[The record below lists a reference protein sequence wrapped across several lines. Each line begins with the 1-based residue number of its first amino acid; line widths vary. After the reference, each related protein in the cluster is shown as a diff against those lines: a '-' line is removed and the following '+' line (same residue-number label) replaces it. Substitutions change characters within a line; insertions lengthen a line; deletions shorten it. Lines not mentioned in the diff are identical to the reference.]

1 MRRSKFSLSHYRL
14 FTSDM
19 GELVPLTWFEALPGD
34 TIQQATSMLI
44 RVSPLMAPVMHP
56 CMVRIHHW
64 FVPNRLIWEDWE
76 DFITGGDDGTFEA
89 APPQITFNSTLASG
103 TLADYLGVPVG
114 DYTSGPLAVS
124 ALPFRAFALI
134 YNEHYRDQDLQTELP
149 VSTASGADTTTNT
162 DVKNVA
168 WEKDYFTTA
177 RPWEQKGDDVL
188 IPLTGDAPIRGLGS
202 TTQAFAAGPVS
213 AWESDGVEKQY
224 NAYTYLSSGGIGVME
239 GTASAS
245 GVPKIFAD
253 LSAVTGVSVNDL
265 REALAQQRFMEARAQ
280 FGSRYVEYL
289 RYLGVRSSDARL
301 QNPEYLGGG
310 RQVIQFSEVLQ
321 TQRTDPDSTPLGH
334 MGGHGIA
341 ALRSNRYRR
350 FFEEHGIVMT
360 LMSVVPKSIYMQA
373 LPRQWHRLN
382 KEMYFQKELQFLG
395 DQAIPNVEIQ
405 ADHTNKTDTFGYQN
419 RFDEYR
425 QLPSSVAG
433 EFNDVLDYWH
443 LARKFE
449 TDVAL
454 NSSFI
459 TSVPT
464 KRVLASTDSD
474 ALYCMANHSIQARRL
489 LKRDPRPKTF

>member
-1 MRRSKFSLSHYRL
+1 MKRSKFSLSHYRL

-44 RVSPLMAPVMHP
+44 RVSPLLSPVMHP

-89 APPQITFNSTLASG
+89 APPQITFASALESG
-103 TLADYLGVPVG
+103 SLADYLGVPVA
-114 DYTSGPLAVS
+114 DYSSGSLAVS
-124 ALPFRAFALI
+124 ALPFRAYALI
-134 YNEHYRDQDLQTELP
+134 YNEHYRDQDLQTELT
-149 VSTASGADTTTNT
+149 VATASGADTTTNT

-177 RPWEQKGDDVL
+177 RPWEQKGDDVI
-188 IPLTGDAPIRGLGS
+188 IPIGDRAPVATDAVGGAFSIYYNDPALKHYQELDSAAATLSVSSADS
-202 TTQAFAAGPVS
+202 TEAQS
-213 AWESDGVEKQY
+213 
-224 NAYTYLSSGGIGVME
+224 L
-239 GTASAS
+239 
-245 GVPKIFAD
+245 FAD
-253 LSAVTGVSVNDL
+253 LSQATGISVNDL
-265 REALAQQRFMEARAQ
+265 REALAMQRFMEARAQ
-280 FGSRYVEYL
+280 YGSRYVEYL

-321 TQRTDPDSTPLGH
+321 TQRTDTGETPLGH

-350 FFEEHGIVMT
+350 FFEEHGIVMS

-395 DQAIPNVEIQ
+395 DQAIPNMEIQ
-405 ADHTNKTDTFGYQN
+405 ADHTNKLTTFGYN
-419 RFDEYR
+419 SRYDEYR
-425 QLPSSVAG
+425 SLPSSVAG
-433 EFNDVLDYWH
+433 EFNDILDYWH

-464 KRVLASTDSD
+464 KRILASTDTD
-474 ALYCMANHSIQARRL
+474 ALYCMANHSIQARRI
-489 LKRDPRPKTF
+489 LKRDPSPRTF